1 MISVRFGMIVLFYP
15 AGLKGIFIALF
26 LMWVFD
32 KLIQKAYAI
41 SPINFVDKNV
51 WYDSENNR
59 CFIMAAAILDKTDE
73 CNLKQIFKDRLVKMD
88 TRFRSKMVKV
98 LDNYYFKEMKGTELQ
113 EKLEKAYV
121 TLPKMDSI
129 ADAEDLMSEN

>member
-1 MISVRFGMIVLFYP
+1 
-15 AGLKGIFIALF
+15 
-26 LMWVFD
+26 
-32 KLIQKAYAI
+32 
-41 SPINFVDKNV
+41 
-51 WYDSENNR
+51 
-59 CFIMAAAILDKTDE
+59 MAAAILDKTDE